1 MLKKLISIFIIV
13 AIMASFC
20 SCELIKQHKHDPQ
33 IPDTGLGDGEGG
45 EDNEEKDD
53 KNEETVY
60 VYSVLSKSIHLQG
73 CYHVNE
79 IKDDYKKEISGDV
92 SPLLEKGYT
101 LCKDCF
107 PPAVD
112 PEPDEPEEPGISK
125 DEATFLI
132 NKSSHKIHMLD
143 CYHIAEMAEANI
155 EYTDLT
161 LEELL
166 EADNIPCATCLPE
179 QWEKYKAEH
188 PELDSDK

>member
-20 SCELIKQHKHDPQ
+20 SCELIKQHRHDPQ

-125 DEATFLI
+125 EEATFLI

>member
-20 SCELIKQHKHDPQ
+20 SCKLIKQHKHDPQ

-92 SPLLEKGYT
+92 SSLLEKGYT

-125 DEATFLI
+125 EEATFLI

>member
-125 DEATFLI
+125 EEATFLI

>member
-125 DEATFLI
+125 EEATFLI

-155 EYTDLT
+155 EYTDLA

>member
-13 AIMASFC
+13 AIMASF
-20 SCELIKQHKHDPQ
+20 SGCELIKRHKHDPPT
-33 IPDTGLGDGEGG
+33 PDTDVNNGGENG
-45 EDNEEKDD
+45 EDNEEEG
-53 KNEETVY
+53 EETVY

-92 SPLLEKGYT
+92 SALLEKGYT

-112 PEPDEPEEPGISK
+112 PEPEEPEAPGVSK
-125 DEATFLI
+125 EEATFLI

-179 QWEKYKAEH
+179 QWEKYKEEH
-188 PELDSDK
+188 PELNSDK

>member
-179 QWEKYKAEH
+179 QWEKYKSEH

>member
-20 SCELIKQHKHDPQ
+20 SCELIKRHKHDPQ

-125 DEATFLI
+125 EEATFLI